1 MLTLEGNL
9 LCDFI
14 LSRIADDNEGIGS
27 SAKALMALEE
37 RGAWEKE
44 RAATILSSLVDNTHP
59 LRQFKL
65 QSERY
70 SVLRLIDMLM
80 AKYREGKKSQ
90 SMTRTRKLT

>member
-1 MLTLEGNL
+1 M
-9 LCDFI
+9 CDFI

-44 RAATILSSLVDNTHP
+44 RAATVLSSLVDHTHP

-70 SVLRLIDMLM
+70 SVLRLIDMLV
-80 AKYREGKKSQ
+80 AKYREGTSPLV
-90 SMTRTRKLT
+90 MVIDLKLT